1 MLDVIKKQYEL
12 AEVRQTILHLERAN
26 EIHNQQIATNKS
38 LIRQLQE
45 KEKALAAELGYQTN
59 EDFDS
64 AIPF

>member
-1 MLDVIKKQYEL
+1 MLDVNKKQYEL

-26 EIHNQQIATNKS
+26 DLHNQQIATNKS

-45 KEKALAAELGYQTN
+45 KEKALAGELGYQTN
-59 EDFDS
+59 EGFDL